1 MWSAHLPPTTQSG
14 NVSSRGFE
22 RTHGFWRT
30 GEYEHSTPFSLPSQA
45 AAGMNRFNVLV
56 GERLRDARRRR
67 GWSLLDVEDASD
79 GEFKASVLGAYE
91 RGERSVSAARLW
103 RLAQL
108 YDVHVASL
116 LPGAERGEADVEGV
130 LVDVDAAASV
140 STEQGELIERY
151 LSAIQVM
158 RRDTDGP
165 TMAVRKS
172 DLRVLS
178 ALLDSDSPTQAL
190 ERLAERET

>member
-1 MWSAHLPPTTQSG
+1 
-14 NVSSRGFE
+14 
-22 RTHGFWRT
+22 
-30 GEYEHSTPFSLPSQA
+30 
-45 AAGMNRFNVLV
+45 MNRFNALV

-67 GWSLLDVEDASD
+67 GWALLDVEDASD

-116 LPGAERGEADVEGV
+116 LPGAERSEADVEGV

-158 RRDTDGP
+158 RRDADGP

-178 ALLDSDSPTQAL
+178 ALLESDSPTQAL
-190 ERLAERET
+190 ERLAEREN

>member
-1 MWSAHLPPTTQSG
+1 
-14 NVSSRGFE
+14 
-22 RTHGFWRT
+22 
-30 GEYEHSTPFSLPSQA
+30 
-45 AAGMNRFNVLV
+45 MNRFNALV

-108 YDVHVASL
+108 YEVHVASL
-116 LPGAERGEADVEGV
+116 LPGAERSDSDVEGV

-140 STEQGELIERY
+140 SAEQGELIERY
-151 LSAIQVM
+151 LGAIQVM
-158 RRDTDGP
+158 RKDARGP
-165 TMAVRKS
+165 TLAVRKS

-178 ALLDSDSPTQAL
+178 ALLESDSPAQAL
-190 ERLAERET
+190 ERLAEREI

>member
-1 MWSAHLPPTTQSG
+1 
-14 NVSSRGFE
+14 
-22 RTHGFWRT
+22 
-30 GEYEHSTPFSLPSQA
+30 
-45 AAGMNRFNVLV
+45 MNRFNALV

-67 GWSLLDVEDASD
+67 GWSLLDVEDASE

-116 LPGAERGEADVEGV
+116 LPGAERGEEDVEGV

-178 ALLDSDSPTQAL
+178 ALLESDSPTQAL
-190 ERLAERET
+190 ERLAEREN